1 MSTAADSADTSAV
14 TRYLLANSTVYA
26 RADGTAVLERQNGLG
41 NVAYHDLELARETR
55 ANLQA
60 VAARTYRQPMR
71 ATPREVGKRLRGEP
85 DAV

>member
-1 MSTAADSADTSAV
+1 MSTATESSEPQQV

-26 RADGTAVLERQNGLG
+26 RADGRAVLERQNGLG
-41 NVAYHDLELARETR
+41 NVAYHDIELAETTR

-71 ATPREVGKRLRGEP
+71 ATPREVGQRLGGEH
-85 DAV
+85 